1 MPVEIERKFL
11 VKDDS
16 WKISAKGTKYIQGY
30 LSKEKDS
37 TIRIRIAGD
46 EAFITIKSKVV
57 GFSRQEYEY
66 EIPISDAKDILDRM
80 CFKPLIIKTRYQI
93 KYQGNTWEVDV
104 FDGDNEGLILAEIEL
119 SSETQNFEKPSWIGE
134 EVTGDI
140 RYYNSNLVNNPYKN
154 WK

>member
-16 WKISAKGTKYIQGY
+16 WKISANGTKYIQGY

-66 EIPISDAKDILDRM
+66 KIPISDANEMLDSM
-80 CFKPLIIKTRYQI
+80 CFKPLIIKTRYEI
-93 KYQGNTWEVDV
+93 KYQGNIWEVDV
-104 FDGDNEGLILAEIEL
+104 FDGENEGLILAEIEL
-119 SSETQNFEKPSWIGE
+119 SSETQNFEKPGWIGE

>member
-16 WKISAKGTKYIQGY
+16 WKESAIGTKYIQGY

-37 TIRIRIAGD
+37 TIRVRIAGD

-66 EIPISDAKDILDRM
+66 KIPIPDAKKMLDSM
-80 CFKPLIIKTRYQI
+80 CFKPLIIKTRYEI
-93 KYQGNTWEVDV
+93 KYQGNIWEVDV
-104 FDGDNEGLILAEIEL
+104 FDGENKGLILAEIEL
-119 SSETQNFEKPSWIGE
+119 SSETQNFENPAGLEKKLPEISD
-134 EVTGDI
+134 TTI
-140 RYYNSNLVNNPYKN
+140 RTWLITL
-154 WK
+154 